1 MTTKYYAPFKKDG
14 LGAQLSWLTKGCERR
29 NREAARRESGF
40 ATVLHETKQNKTKQN
55 KTKQNNARVSSFRFT
70 RTTCNLH
77 VAS

>member
-40 ATVLHETKQNKTKQN
+40 ATVFYMKQNKTKQN
-55 KTKQNNARVSSFRFT
+55 KHTNSTSMRS
-70 RTTCNLH
+70 LH
-77 VAS
+77 IDYSYQL